1 MLRIGAIE
9 DARAARE
16 RGALLLVDASV
27 ASRIEGDWVHPRA
40 SWAMAGVLD
49 RADPTLPA
57 PRIGAAASVHPTAI
71 LYAGVV
77 LGTRVQVAPYAVI
90 GGAGFGW
97 VEGPD
102 GRARVVP
109 HLGGVYIGD
118 DAFVGSH
125 ATIHAG
131 VLAPTQ
137 LGARSRLDAHVH
149 VGHNC
154 AIGDDCFIAAQAG
167 LAGSVVLGRRVMVGG
182 QAGFADHVQVGDG
195 ARIAAKSGVI
205 GNVPAGAT
213 FAGYPAMN
221 RMRWLRGVA
230 ALESFAEA
238 ERGSPASK
246 RKPS

>member
-1 MLRIGAIE
+1 M
-9 DARAARE
+9 
-16 RGALLLVDASV
+16 LLVDDSI

-40 SWAMAGVLD
+40 NWVLACLLD
-49 RADPTLPA
+49 RADGSLPA
-57 PRIGAAASVHPTAI
+57 ARVGAGSVVHPTAI
-71 LYAGVV
+71 LHVGVV
-77 LGTRVQVAPYAVI
+77 LGERVRIEPYAVI

-102 GRARVVP
+102 GRARAVP
-109 HLGGVYIGD
+109 HLGGVTIGD

-125 ATIHAG
+125 STVHAG

-137 LGARSRLDAHVH
+137 LGARTRLDAHVH

-154 AIGDDCFIAAQAG
+154 EIGDDSFLAAQVG
-167 LAGSVVLGRRVMVGG
+167 LAGSVIIGRCVLVGG
-182 QAGFADHVQVGDG
+182 QAGIADHVHVGDG

-213 FAGYPAMN
+213 FGGYPAVS

-230 ALESFAEA
+230 ALERFA
-238 ERGSPASK
+238 ASS
-246 RKPS
+246 RSAT